1 MHNYASFDMIV
12 HFIIQKLKDK
22 HTFHKKYTN
31 WESLVLSPRDSSV
44 FSVCILFGENVFMF
58 QFLNDEIHSHVL
70 FDILVHFIIQK
81 LKNEHTFLKKYTNRE
96 SWGISHFDR
105 TRGEENQ
112 IFPTK
117 VTNLVCGKISV
128 ALVQEIEKSVR
139 LNKAIP
145 DVETNVKSLFEQYA
159 TNPRLVKPSRIQEP
173 QIESEID

>member
-1 MHNYASFDMIV
+1 MHNYVKQS
-12 HFIIQKLKDK
+12 II
-22 HTFHKKYTN
+22 
-31 WESLVLSPRDSSV
+31 
-44 FSVCILFGENVFMF
+44 
-58 QFLNDEIHSHVL
+58 
-70 FDILVHFIIQK
+70 VHFIIQK
-81 LKNEHTFLKKYTNRE
+81 LKNEHTFLKKYTNWE

-105 TRGEENQ
+105 TRVEKNQ

-159 TNPRLVKPSRIQEP
+159 ANPNLVKPRRIQEP
-173 QIESEID
+173 RVESEID